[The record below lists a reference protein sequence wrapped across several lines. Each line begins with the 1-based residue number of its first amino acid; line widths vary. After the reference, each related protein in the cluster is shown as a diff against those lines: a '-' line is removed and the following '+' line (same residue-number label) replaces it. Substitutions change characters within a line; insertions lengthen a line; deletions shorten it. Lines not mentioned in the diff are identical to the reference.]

1 MTAKV
6 VGQSGKAV
14 EVATLDDI
22 ASGTELPVASSTV
35 LGGVT
40 VGTNIKVD
48 SNGNISIPV
57 ADYESLGLVTK
68 GAPVDDTQTIEVT
81 DINSAATA
89 IAAIGTTLTQLQN
102 SLRDVGIIVKPD

>member
-22 ASGTELPVASSTV
+22 ASGTDLPVASSTV

-40 VGTNIKVD
+40 VGTNITVD
-48 SNGNISIPV
+48 ENGNISIPNASTGV
-57 ADYESLGLVTK
+57 RGLVYQ
-68 GAPVDDTQTIEVT
+68 GAPVEDTQVYTVS
-81 DINSAATA
+81 DIDSAASA
-89 IAAIGTTLTQLQN
+89 IAAI
-102 SLRDVGIIVKPD
+102 